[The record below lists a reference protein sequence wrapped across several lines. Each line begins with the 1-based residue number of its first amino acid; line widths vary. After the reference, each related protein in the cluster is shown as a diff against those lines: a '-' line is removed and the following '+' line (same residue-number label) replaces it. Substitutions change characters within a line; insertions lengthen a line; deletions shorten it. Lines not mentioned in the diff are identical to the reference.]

1 MFMGILATPLQQ
13 IEAATRGALCKKM
26 FLKISQNSQEN
37 TCAFIKKETLAQVFS
52 CEFCQISKNNFSQ
65 NTSGRLLLNKLIWGK
80 TLSPFF
86 PVDKDFKDRKYI
98 CHGTQI
104 LNKTILK
111 IFLKYF
117 WNFHISTF

>member
-52 CEFCQISKNNFSQ
+52 CEFCQISKNNFFTEHLWTAASEQ
-65 NTSGRLLLNKLIWGK
+65 IDMREN
-80 TLSPFF
+80 
-86 PVDKDFKDRKYI
+86 FKSLFSSR
-98 CHGTQI
+98 
-104 LNKTILK
+104 
-111 IFLKYF
+111 
-117 WNFHISTF
+117 